1 MVQHSGRTHAKR
13 SPSSSQQWIN
23 CPGSI
28 QAEEGLPDTDNEYAI
43 QGTAAHQLAETCM
56 VKGAPPEASLGSFIK
71 VKLIDGTFKSVEVD
85 SAMVKGVKMYIT
97 WFKDQIAD
105 AELLQYPDSMFMIET
120 KVKINAIQD
129 TGTADAIIYK
139 EATKTLVIG
148 DLKYGFNLVEPEENT
163 QALLYAMGAAGLFP
177 QGEIEHIEIT
187 IIQPRGMHP
196 DGPIRTWKMAYKDM
210 LDWELFLY
218 DAVAKTEEPNAPR
231 KAGKWCKYC
240 KAAVTCKTLRDSALD
255 TAMAQFDT
263 QGNITLPVV
272 ESLTPE
278 QLGRVLESA
287 EALEGWIK
295 QVWKYGEAEAQAG
308 RVPPNFKLVAKRAH
322 RSWKNEDEAR
332 IWLEEVFAEAEILT
346 EPKLKSPAQIEEEV
360 GKATATKKGLA
371 NLTQSISSGS
381 KLVMDCDPRQLS
393 RPTAESD
400 FGIV

>member
-1 MVQHSGRTHAKR
+1 MAQHSERAHAKR

-28 QAEEGLPDTDNEYAI
+28 QAEEGLPDSDNEYAI
-43 QGTAAHQLAETCM
+43 QGTAAHQLAELCM
-56 VKGAPPEASLGSFIK
+56 KNKHDARLYVGQVLK
-71 VKLIDGTFKSVEVD
+71 VKKLDGTFAEIEVD
-85 SAMVKGVKMYIT
+85 AAMVKGVQLYVT
-97 WFKDQIAD
+97 WFRDHIAD
-105 AELLQYPDSMFMIET
+105 AEIWQFPQSLYMVET
-120 KVKINAIQD
+120 KVKITAIQD

-139 EATKTLVIG
+139 EGTKTLVIG

-163 QALLYAMGAAGLFP
+163 QALLYAMGAASLFP
-177 QGEIEHIEIT
+177 QGFIEHVEIT

-218 DAVAKTEEPNAPR
+218 DAVAKTEEPDAPR

-255 TAMAQFDT
+255 TAMAEFDT

-322 RSWKNEDEAR
+322 RSWKNEEEAR
-332 IWLEEVFAEAEILT
+332 TWLEETFAEAEILT

-381 KLVMDCDPRQLS
+381 KLVMESDPRQLS